1 MENFDLKKFL
11 VESKMTRNSRLL
23 APFLNENWQSL
34 GISITPQ
41 ENAKEMIV
49 SLGSRR
55 LAAEVVDEIL
65 KIEVLQERYKE
76 YWRAV
81 KSEILK

>member
-1 MENFDLKKFL
+1 
-11 VESKMTRNSRLL
+11 
-23 APFLNENWQSL
+23 
-34 GISITPQ
+34 
-41 ENAKEMIV
+41 MIV